1 MDNDKDNDVGDN
13 NDKDNNSKV
22 KVEVDIA
29 RARRNNPTRKIF
41 DWISKPC
48 PQELTPFQKFVL
60 DVDWA
65 KSPLGLISAWPIQLK
80 QMVLL
85 AVQDHT
91 PAAVFWGD
99 GNNMVYNESF
109 IPMVGN
115 KHPGLQGKHP
125 YHGMP
130 ELWDSFDELLAT
142 QRETGETILK
152 RNDCLMVDRL
162 GFLEE
167 TYFNWKLI
175 PIIGPEG
182 WVVGSYATVVEVT
195 KDVISDRRS
204 STVKLLSRQVSEAST
219 IQELWK
225 GLITGIQDAV
235 IDIPFALLYS
245 CAPRKGSVEPICP
258 QSMLAGQIQCSL
270 EGCAGIARGHTFAP
284 ETLDLDHEDQS
295 ELDRLQSVPME
306 WRGYG
311 PATQGV
317 ICPIIPTDT
326 ETAVAFLIVAL
337 NPRRPFDEDYRGF
350 FHLLTQQ
357 ITTPQL
363 SAAILR
369 EEIDRREKLARG
381 EALDRD
387 RLYKELS
394 DSETK
399 FAKFASRAPVG
410 LAVLDPNG
418 TALFANDI
426 WRNLTMLETG
436 SGKANWETVLAEGE
450 VEPVLSA
457 WAQMIRDKQPVTI
470 HTRMNKPWIAPDLD
484 LNGNPQE
491 GAAHIL
497 LAMYPDQDE
506 RGEVSTVMSCI
517 TDISGLKWSENQL
530 RKRMDQAI
538 EMKTQQERFI
548 DMTSHEMRNPLSA
561 LIGCADEI
569 TNSLKHYISDLKKP
583 SSIENGSANSDMG
596 SQKPLHLLGEAMEA
610 AETIIYCAM
619 HQKRIIDDV
628 LTLSR
633 LDSNLLLVSP
643 EPSQPIQLVRGALK
657 MFQAEVKRANVR
669 LDFIEQKSLQI
680 LDIDWV
686 LLDPS
691 RVLQVFINLMTNAI
705 KFTRIEAQRHIKI
718 TIGASYAKP
727 SVANEFGVEYIG
739 KNSNSQDQTGKQEW
753 GDGEAIYFTI
763 AVTDT
768 GRGLTIEEKKHLFSL
783 FQQASPKTY
792 VQYGGSG
799 LGLFIS
805 RQLTEMH
812 GGEIGVASERG
823 KGSTFQFYIK
833 TRRTTPPLTDVPE
846 RADLQLLVRED
857 ELREACGVES
867 TALQDEPQTPNL
879 KIDVSLSLVSPI
891 PVSPSP
897 LPPSPVS
904 PAFYFPR
911 SFHILVVED
920 NLVNQKVVSKQL
932 RKAGHIVNVA
942 NHGKEALNFIR
953 RTEYWEDSTGEKGR
967 LDVILMDLEM
977 PIMDGLSCV
986 KRIREQQAQG
996 KIKWHVPVIA
1006 VTANARKDQIMA
1018 SIEAG
1023 MDDVITK
1030 PYRMQDMLKQIA
1042 ALVAKHDRLVRPES
1056 DGV

>member
-1 MDNDKDNDVGDN
+1 MDNDHSSKDKADVDVE
-13 NDKDNNSKV
+13 DKTP
-22 KVEVDIA
+22 

-41 DWISKPC
+41 DWISKPR
-48 PQELTPFQKFVL
+48 PQDITPFQKSIL
-60 DVDWA
+60 DVDWD
-65 KSPLGLISAWPIQLK
+65 KSPFGPISTWPIQLK

-85 AVQDHT
+85 VVQDHT
-91 PAAVFWGD
+91 PALVFWGD
-99 GNNMVYNESF
+99 QNNVIYNEYF
-109 IPMVGN
+109 IPLIGN
-115 KHPGLQGKHP
+115 KHPGLQGQDP
-125 YHGMP
+125 YVGLP
-130 ELWDSFDELLAT
+130 EIWDRFDELLAS
-142 QRETGETILK
+142 QRETGETILE
-152 RNDCLMVDRL
+152 RHDCLMLHRHD
-162 GFLEE
+162 FLEE

-195 KDVISDRRS
+195 REVISDRRL
-204 STVKLLSRQVSEAST
+204 STVRSLSRQLSEAST

-225 GLITGIQDAV
+225 GLITGIQDSAK
-235 IDIPFALLYS
+235 DIPFALLYS
-245 CAPRKGSVEPICP
+245 CAPIRGSVESISP
-258 QSMLAGQIQCSL
+258 QSMLAGQIRCSL
-270 EGCAGIARGHTFAP
+270 EGCAGIARGHVLAP
-284 ETLDLDHEDQS
+284 ETIELDHEHKHQS
-295 ELDRLQSVPME
+295 ELGPYVRKAIEDRAPTLIPIPDTMQPID

-311 PATQGV
+311 RATQGV
-317 ICPIIPTDT
+317 ICPIIPANT
-326 ETAVAFLIVAL
+326 ESALAFLIVAL
-337 NPRRPFDEDYRGF
+337 NPRRPFDEDYRSF
-350 FHLLTQQ
+350 VHLLTQQ

-363 SAAILR
+363 SAVILH
-369 EEIDRREKLARG
+369 EEIDRRRNVARQ

-399 FAKFASRAPVG
+399 FARFASRAPIG
-410 LAVLDPNG
+410 LAMLDPNG
-418 TALFANDI
+418 KVLSANDT
-426 WRNLTMLETG
+426 WRNLTMLDVG
-436 SGKANWETVLAEGE
+436 SEQVRWNEVIAEGDLE
-450 VEPVLSA
+450 SVLGA
-457 WAQMIRDKQPVTI
+457 WAQMIGDKQPSTI
-470 HTRMNKPWIAPDLD
+470 QARMKKQWIAPDLD

-491 GAAHIL
+491 GLTHIL
-497 LAMYPDQDE
+497 VALYPDQDE

-517 TDISGLKWSENQL
+517 TDISGLKWSETQL
-530 RKRMDQAI
+530 RDRMDQAI

-569 TNSLKHYISDLKKP
+569 TTSLTEYISDLKKP
-583 SSIENGSANSDMG
+583 LSIENSSADPEMEF
-596 SQKPLHLLGEAMEA
+596 QKPLHLLDEAMEA

-619 HQKRIIDDV
+619 HQKRIIDDI

-657 MFQAEVKRANVR
+657 MFQAEVKRADVR
-669 LDFIEQKSLQI
+669 LDFVEHKSLQL
-680 LDIDWV
+680 LDINWT

-705 KFTRIEAQRHIKI
+705 KFTRIEAQRHIRI
-718 TIGASYAKP
+718 TIGASYTRP
-727 SVANEFGVEYIG
+727 SVPNEFGVEYIR
-739 KNSNSQDQTGKQEW
+739 KNTESQDQTGKQEW
-753 GDGEAIYFTI
+753 GDGEVIYFKI

-768 GRGLTIEEKKHLFSL
+768 GLGLTVEEKKHLFSL
-783 FQQASPKTY
+783 FQQASPKTH

-846 RADLQLLVRED
+846 QANVQLYVRED
-857 ELREACGVES
+857 ELREACGVELP
-867 TALQDEPQTPNL
+867 ALKDEPQISNL
-879 KIDVSLSLVSPI
+879 KIDDSL
-891 PVSPSP
+891 
-897 LPPSPVS
+897 SPVS
-904 PAFYFPR
+904 PAAPYFPS

-932 RKAGHIVNVA
+932 RKAGHIVDVA
-942 NHGKEALNFIR
+942 NHGEEALDCIR
-953 RTEYWEDSTGEKGR
+953 QTEYWEDSSGEKGR

-977 PIMDGLSCV
+977 PVMDGLSCV
-986 KRIREQQAQG
+986 KRIREHQAQG
-996 KIKWHVPVIA
+996 RIKSHVPVIA

-1018 SIEAG
+1018 SMEAG
-1023 MDDVITK
+1023 MDDVMTK
-1030 PYRMQDMLKQIA
+1030 PYRMQDMLKQIE
-1042 ALVAKHDRLVRPES
+1042 ALVAKHDRLDSARK
-1056 DGV
+1056 

>member
-65 KSPLGLISAWPIQLK
+65 KSPLGLISTWPIQLK
-80 QMVLL
+80 QMVLQV
-85 AVQDHT
+85 VQDHT

-152 RNDCLMVDRL
+152 RND
-162 GFLEE
+162 
-167 TYFNWKLI
+167 
-175 PIIGPEG
+175 
-182 WVVGSYATVVEVT
+182 YA
-195 KDVISDRRS
+195 
-204 STVKLLSRQVSEAST
+204 VK
-219 IQELWK
+219 
-225 GLITGIQDAV
+225 
-235 IDIPFALLYS
+235 DIPFALLYS
-245 CAPRKGSVEPICP
+245 CAPRKGSVKPICP

-295 ELDRLQSVPME
+295 ELGPWVRKALDERAPTLLPMPERLQSVPME

-457 WAQMIRDKQPVTI
+457 WAQMIRGKQPVTI
-470 HTRMNKPWIAPDLD
+470 HTRMNKLWIAPDLD

-491 GAAHIL
+491 GAAHLL

-569 TNSLKHYISDLKKP
+569 TTSLKHYISDIKKS

-596 SQKPLHLLGEAMEA
+596 SQKSLHLVGEAMEA

-619 HQKRIIDDV
+619 HQKRIIDDI

-633 LDSNLLLVSP
+633 LDSNLILVSP

-657 MFQAEVKRANVR
+657 IFQAEVKRANVR
-669 LDFIEQKSLQI
+669 LDFIEQKSLQL
-680 LDIDWV
+680 LDINWV

-705 KFTRIEAQRHIKI
+705 KFTRIEAQRYIKI
-718 TIGASYAKP
+718 TIGASHTKP

-753 GDGEAIYFTI
+753 GDGEVIYFTI

-768 GRGLTIEEKKHLFSL
+768 GRGLTIKEKKHLFSL
-783 FQQASPKTY
+783 FQQASPKTH

-833 TRRTTPPLTDVPE
+833 TRRTTPPLTAVPE
-846 RADLQLLVRED
+846 RADVQLLVRQD
-857 ELREACGVES
+857 ELREACGAEFP
-867 TALQDEPQTPNL
+867 TLQDEPQTPNL
-879 KIDVSLSLVSPI
+879 KIDVSLSPVSPI

-932 RKAGHIVNVA
+932 RKAGHIVDVA
-942 NHGKEALNFIR
+942 NHGEEALNFIR

-977 PIMDGLSCV
+977 PIMDGVSCV